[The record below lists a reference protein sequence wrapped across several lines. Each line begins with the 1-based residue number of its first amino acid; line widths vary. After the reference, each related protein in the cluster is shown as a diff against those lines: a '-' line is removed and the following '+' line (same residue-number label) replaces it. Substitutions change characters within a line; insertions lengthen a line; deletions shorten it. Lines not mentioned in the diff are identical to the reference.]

1 MKLMNT
7 PCWRASAWLLPLTL
21 WALPVGAAPA
31 ATPAYD
37 FYLCAALNKGYV
49 TGSKITTVSGLFK
62 RDARGTWQH
71 IGYNDMSI
79 ASAAF
84 DPRDPAV
91 IYTAALNGC
100 WRSLDG
106 GRTWRQTNDW
116 TITEGHEVAVDP
128 HAPDHVYLALPDG
141 VAVSTDRAQTWQR
154 RENGLPDRGKY
165 TQTIKV
171 DRSRAGRVLAGCE
184 TGIYLTEDGAQ
195 SWRRVLPTTA
205 TVDDI
210 AQSYADPQDWI
221 AVTQSDGAWTSTDGG
236 ATWRQLAGVPS
247 VHTLYNVTYD
257 PHHPRRL
264 AIGGWDAGV
273 LTSEDGG
280 QTWVDRTAGLPAP
293 HHVWRV
299 GIDPAS
305 GLLYASVVK
314 QTLYTSADFGRTWQR
329 GPFEDSVINDFIS
342 LPVAAQ

>member
-1 MKLMNT
+1 MKPKHKL
-7 PCWRASAWLLPLTL
+7 RLLAAG
-21 WALPVGAAPA
+21 ALLA
-31 ATPAYD
+31 ATAAAAAPAYD

-62 RDARGTWQH
+62 RQADGTWRH

-79 ASAAF
+79 TAAAF
-84 DPRDPAV
+84 DPRDHNV

-106 GRTWRQTNDW
+106 GRSWRQTNDW
-116 TITEGHEVAVDP
+116 TITEGRDVAVDP

-141 VAVSTDRAQTWQR
+141 VAVSTDRAQTWTR
-154 RENGLPDRGKY
+154 RENGLPERGKY
-165 TQTIKV
+165 TQTIAV
-171 DRSRAGRVLAGCE
+171 DRSQAGRVLAGCE

-195 SWRRVLPTTA
+195 SWRRVLPTTD

-210 AQSYADPQDWI
+210 QQSYHDPKTWI
-221 AVTQSDGAWTSTDGG
+221 AVTQSAGAWMSHDGG
-236 ATWRQLAGVPS
+236 ATWAKLDGVPAE
-247 VHTLYNVTYD
+247 HTLYNVTFD
-257 PHHPRRL
+257 PHHPQRI

-280 QTWVDRTAGLPAP
+280 RTWTDRTAGLPAP
-293 HHVWRV
+293 HHVCRV

-305 GLLYASVVK
+305 GVLYASVVK
-314 QTLYTSADFGRTWQR
+314 QTLFTSADFGRTWQS
-329 GPFEDSVINDFIS
+329 GPFEDSAINDFIS
-342 LPVAAQ
+342 LPRAEQ